1 MNSHADSRILDP
13 DAEEDRAIIQA
24 RLYDGPCRVIFEK
37 RDGTIREMLCTT
49 KRDMVVEYEK
59 KTDRTKPENNEV
71 CFVFDLEKKEWRS
84 FRYDSVKGFA
94 ANVPYDN

>member
-1 MNSHADSRILDP
+1 MNSPVDSRILDP

-24 RLYDGPCRVIFEK
+24 RLSDGPCQVIFTK
-37 RDGTIREMLCTT
+37 RDGTDRTMICTT
-49 KRDMVVEYEK
+49 KRDLVIPYEK
-59 KTDRTKPENNEV
+59 KTDRTKPENNET

-94 ANVPYDN
+94 ANVSYDY